1 MVVSWDESVR
11 QNNER
16 EPLNEDG
23 ESAICGSRPKMTSL
37 CYKNMPNIL
46 NSYVMTCFLEKHV
59 DCYCCPVQLLTVKM
73 VLVCI
78 NIFGHM

>member
-23 ESAICGSRPKMTSL
+23 ESAICGSHPKMTSL
-37 CYKNMPNIL
+37 RYKNMLNIL
-46 NSYVMTCFLEKHV
+46 NSYVSTCFLEKHV
-59 DCYCCPVQLLTVKM
+59 DGNTQQCFTEKQLGTPKM
-73 VLVCI
+73 NLI
-78 NIFGHM
+78 TL